1 MFLCSLKLTDYTQ
14 SMTFFYHIF
23 LALFY
28 FGTCVA
34 SLFDEKIRKF
44 LIGRKGIFGTLKKA
58 DLKNKNVIWFHA
70 ASLGE
75 FEQGRPVIEEIK
87 RRDKNVTILLTFF
100 SPSGY
105 EIRKNYA
112 GADVVVYLPFDFTWM
127 ARKFV
132 RLANPKAVF
141 FIKYEFWH
149 NYLNQLHQKNI
160 PTYCFSSI
168 FRPQQVFFKWY
179 GGWYRSMLKYF
190 NHIFVQNQ
198 QSKELL
204 ASIGITN
211 TSICS
216 DTRFDR
222 VYELASQAKQLP
234 VIEKFINGH
243 KAFIAGSSW
252 PADEKLIIQYFNAY
266 PNPVKLI
273 FAPHEIK
280 EDGINS
286 IVSSIN
292 KKVIRYSQA
301 EKVNLSEYDVLIID
315 NVGMLSSVYR
325 YGYAAYIG
333 GGFGKGIHN
342 ILEAATFGI
351 PVVFGPNYKK
361 FREAVELAEKGGAFP
376 IANINELTKI
386 LDKIHTDK
394 VFLEK
399 AGTISRDYVAD
410 GRGATGLILDKTGF

>member
-1 MFLCSLKLTDYTQ
+1 MGQ
-14 SMTFFYHIF
+14 
-23 LALFY
+23 
-28 FGTCVA
+28 
-34 SLFDEKIRKF
+34 
-44 LIGRKGIFGTLKKA
+44 
-58 DLKNKNVIWFHA
+58 
-70 ASLGE
+70 
-75 FEQGRPVIEEIK
+75 
-87 RRDKNVTILLTFF
+87 
-100 SPSGY
+100 
-105 EIRKNYA
+105 
-112 GADVVVYLPFDFTWM
+112 
-127 ARKFV
+127 
-132 RLANPKAVF
+132 
-141 FIKYEFWH
+141 
-149 NYLNQLHQKNI
+149 
-160 PTYCFSSI
+160 
-168 FRPQQVFFKWY
+168 
-179 GGWYRSMLKYF
+179 
-190 NHIFVQNQ
+190 HIFVQNQ